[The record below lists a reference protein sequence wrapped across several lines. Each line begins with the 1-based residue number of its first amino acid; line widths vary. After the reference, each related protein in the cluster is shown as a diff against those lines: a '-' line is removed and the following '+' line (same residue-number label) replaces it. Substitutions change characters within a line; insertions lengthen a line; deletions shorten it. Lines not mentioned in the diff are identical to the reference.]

1 MTNIQDAVDV
11 PGELF
16 ALHGPGE
23 VGRDT
28 RASDAMF
35 LVQQGRLT
43 LAKAAQLAGMN
54 LYDFMALCKAHRIST
69 MDLTADEIASDLT
82 RFGTR

>member
-1 MTNIQDAVDV
+1 VTNIQDAVDV
-11 PGELF
+11 PGELL

-28 RASDAMF
+28 RACDAMF